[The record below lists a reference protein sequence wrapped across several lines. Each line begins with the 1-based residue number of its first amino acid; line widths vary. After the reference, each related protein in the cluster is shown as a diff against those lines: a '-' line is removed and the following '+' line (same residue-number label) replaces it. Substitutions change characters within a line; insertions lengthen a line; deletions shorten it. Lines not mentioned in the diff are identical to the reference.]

1 MLPMSRLRRPGALLF
16 LAIVAMSAFVPG
28 GLAWAA
34 ALVEPQW
41 VLLPELV
48 VIASLL
54 PPAAGAELTQSLIS
68 LPPSRAP
75 PFTV

>member
-1 MLPMSRLRRPGALLF
+1 MLPMHRLRRPGALLF
-16 LAIVAMSAFVPG
+16 IAIVALSALVPG

-34 ALVEPQW
+34 ALIEPQW

-48 VIASLL
+48 VIVSVA
-54 PPAAGAELTQSLIS
+54 PPAAGAELTLSLRS

-75 PFTV
+75 PSTV